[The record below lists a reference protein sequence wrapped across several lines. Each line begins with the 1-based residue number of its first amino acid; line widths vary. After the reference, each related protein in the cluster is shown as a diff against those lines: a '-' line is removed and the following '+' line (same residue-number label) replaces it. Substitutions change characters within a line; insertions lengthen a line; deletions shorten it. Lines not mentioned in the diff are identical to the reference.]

1 MYEDICK
8 CKEKKKDIY
17 INVYIKK
24 EKKRYLS
31 VPKRKEKS
39 ICVRFSRYPCSLLSA
54 VRFFTMAM
62 RRLSM
67 SVG

>member
-1 MYEDICK
+1 MYEDIDK
-8 CKEKKKDIY
+8 Y
-17 INVYIKK
+17 K

-39 ICVRFSRYPCSLLSA
+39 MPKGFSPYPILLLSA

-67 SVG
+67 AVG

>member
-1 MYEDICK
+1 MYEDIDK
-8 CKEKKKDIY
+8 RKEKDIY

-31 VPKRKEKS
+31 VPKRKEKN
-39 ICVRFSRYPCSLLSA
+39 IPKGFSRYPCTLLSA
-54 VRFFTMAM
+54 VRFFTMPM

-67 SVG
+67 AVG